1 PYAGRAGEIPR
12 LELGNTCD
20 RMLGDASEHISKV
33 RLRIDPVELGG
44 THERVD
50 RCRTLATCV
59 RAREQVVLAAKRNR
73 SKRTLRGVV
82 VDLDAPVV
90 AIAQERRPA
99 RERIPDR
106 SGKLRLLR
114 QLPLCGD

>member
-1 PYAGRAGEIPR
+1 
-12 LELGNTCD
+12 
-20 RMLGDASEHISKV
+20 
-33 RLRIDPVELGG
+33 
-44 THERVD
+44 
-50 RCRTLATCV
+50 
-59 RAREQVVLAAKRNR
+59 NR

-114 QLPLCGD
+114 QLPLCGDQPALQRLELRAGARLAHPAPVIGRLAADFLLDVVQLTDTMQRLFGDRRAGRDMDVVELAA

>member
-1 PYAGRAGEIPR
+1 AERAGDIPR
-12 LELGNTCD
+12 QELGNTVD
-20 RMLGDASEHISKV
+20 RMLGDAAEHVSKV

-44 THERVD
+44 TDERVD
-50 RCRTLATCV
+50 RCSPLATGIGS
-59 RAREQVVLAAKRNR
+59 RKQVILTAERDG
-73 SKRTLRGVV
+73 SKCALRRVV

>member
-1 PYAGRAGEIPR
+1 CSSVNRRLFIRLLPDEQTLLHSGTNLGEQT
-12 LELGNTCD
+12 N
-20 RMLGDASEHISKV
+20 
-33 RLRIDPVELGG
+33 PVELGG
-44 THERVD
+44 TDERVD
-50 RCRTLATCV
+50 RCSP
-59 RAREQVVLAAKRNR
+59 LAAGIGSRKQVILTAERNR